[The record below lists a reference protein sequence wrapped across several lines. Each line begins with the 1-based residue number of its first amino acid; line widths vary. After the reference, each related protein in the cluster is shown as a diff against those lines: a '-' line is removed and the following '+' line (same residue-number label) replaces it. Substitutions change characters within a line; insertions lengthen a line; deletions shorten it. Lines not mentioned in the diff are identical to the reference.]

1 MLWDTG
7 ESVDMGVMWGTGESV
22 RGYGCDVGHR

>member
-7 ESVDMGVMWGTGESV
+7 ESVDMGVMWDTGESV
-22 RGYGCDVGHR
+22 RGCRTQVSQ